1 MPTKEIRMAL
11 FVISYDLRKQR
22 NYQPLYDCL
31 NKWGAARLLES
42 LWLAELAGPA
52 APVRDILTSL
62 IDADDGVAVIE
73 LKAPFN
79 WATMR
84 TQQNGTA
91 WLKSKSP

>member
-1 MPTKEIRMAL
+1 MAL
-11 FVISYDLRKQR
+11 FLISYDLRRQR

-31 NKWGAARLLES
+31 NNWKAARLLES
-42 LWLAELAGPA
+42 LWLAELVGPA
-52 APVRDILTSL
+52 DTVRDILTGL
-62 IDADDGVAVIE
+62 IDDDDAVAVIE

-84 TQQNGTA
+84 TQPTGTA

>member
-1 MPTKEIRMAL
+1 MAL
-11 FVISYDLRKQR
+11 FIISYDLRRQR

-31 NKWGAARLLES
+31 NNWKAARLLES
-42 LWLAELAGPA
+42 FWLAELVGPA
-52 APVRDILTSL
+52 DTVRDILTGL
-62 IDADDGVAVIE
+62 IDDDDAVAVIE

-84 TQQNGTA
+84 TQPIGTA